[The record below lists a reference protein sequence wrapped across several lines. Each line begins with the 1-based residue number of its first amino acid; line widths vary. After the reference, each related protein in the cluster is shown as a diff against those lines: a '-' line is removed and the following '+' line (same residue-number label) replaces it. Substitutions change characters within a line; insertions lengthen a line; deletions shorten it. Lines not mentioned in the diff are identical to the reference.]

1 MKKKNQ
7 KYVTKTWNIYMLRSP
22 KEKKY
27 CVAYCLEGSLKEI
40 YRHDIKLRREH
51 ARPIAEA
58 SLPDRPCLFL
68 LETVTCNQNEATR
81 YLIVWIKLLNEQGY
95 TCMNREVLRE
105 MSEDLTLDSMM
116 LYLER
121 KNVDLTQLL
130 TCEHCC
136 VKTYGRVTCP
146 YFSEE

>member
-1 MKKKNQ
+1 MKRKNQ
-7 KYVTKTWNIYMLRSP
+7 KYIPKTWNIYLLRSP

-27 CVAYCLEGSLKEI
+27 SVAYCQEGSLRET
-40 YRHDIKLRREH
+40 YRHVIKLRREH
-51 ARPIAEA
+51 ARPIVAA

-105 MSEDLTLDSMM
+105 MSEDLTLDSLM

-121 KNVDLTQLL
+121 KKVDLTQLL

-136 VKTYGRVTCP
+136 AKTYNKSICP